1 MRWLVPMVAPS
12 TDDIQKL
19 ENELAFVYACIPA
32 CRDKVR
38 LANAEY
44 FRAKK
49 NREEESIALCKKRVD
64 EAKRVLEEN
73 IEKRDQL
80 IACLKELQK

>member
-1 MRWLVPMVAPS
+1 MVVPS
-12 TDDIQKL
+12 TDEIQKL
-19 ENELAFVYACIPA
+19 ENELAFVYTCIKT

-38 LANAEY
+38 LANATY

-49 NREEESIALCKKRVD
+49 NLEKESVALCEKRVD
-64 EAKRVLEEN
+64 EAKRALEEN

-80 IACLKELQK
+80 IARLKEARS